1 MMESEKKM
9 NDNNNMT
16 ITITEKINLQK
27 VLYLYSLNEEELF
40 KFCKKDKDIKYYNST
55 INTIADYIING
66 NDTNDK
72 VYVKNNCNRYYCN
85 NSLQLLQ
92 TDIRNFIY
100 PNNTYDYDIKNCSA
114 SIMLHLSKINNLD
127 HKHIEYYVN
136 NRDNIIEKYNTT
148 KEELKEMVNKLSN
161 IDNPYKTNK
170 IEIDDFINVFNF
182 NKKILI
188 DIYKNILPN
197 KKYNEKTNPIS
208 SKYCEVFY
216 YFESEIV
223 QKVMNKYKEYVI
235 CYMFDG
241 FNTNKQLDL
250 NEINEI
256 TKDYG
261 IEWINKPI
269 ETKFNYD
276 KVITYDDIKNK
287 LEKHIYKN
295 FTLYDVSDTYGLC
308 EKYYKY
314 ISRTIKYCND
324 LWYILDSK
332 SNLWKCVKE
341 VQPYFLKILRIGLK
355 NAKDILDKQF
365 NDALEQ
371 ESEEDIKT
379 IKEKIE
385 KQMKNY
391 TLIDK
396 TSFCSQ
402 FKKNITEFITDNDF
416 DKKLDCNM
424 YYFAFQ
430 NGIYNMKNK
439 TFRTGIYPSDYLTK
453 TIDFDYDDY
462 VNEEDVKWYKTELK
476 KIMNNNDNH
485 LEFLLSILGQ
495 ALTGDSEKYKYF
507 YFCIGQLAGN
517 GKSTLFSTLES
528 IFACYVKCV
537 ESNILE
543 TDYSKKHKLMP
554 SLKNHRIVYLDEMK
568 KGKKIDSKYM
578 KLIADGKVYE
588 NEVMFGT
595 TNTFKIQAKAFLLL
609 NHMTDFDEMDKG
621 VYRRYT
627 HLQFDSEFDVLDK
640 YKLKKDNYEK
650 LKFIPDL
657 KFTDKMIEKKLALT
671 HILLDYAYKTYI
683 NGLPNMPIEFEEEKQ
698 LMNDCNA
705 EINEWLEQIIVYN
718 DTSKLSKQE
727 IINRYKSDFNK
738 TIDQKQVVDIMKQ
751 LGYAKKYNK
760 NGTKSVDGV
769 SNRGV
774 YKGLELMEKDCN
786 IICDSD
792 SDSDTG

>member
-1 MMESEKKM
+1 MKSEKKII
-9 NDNNNMT
+9 DNNNMT

-40 KFCKKDKDIKYYNST
+40 KFCKKNKDIKYYNST

-170 IEIDDFINVFNF
+170 IEIDDFINEFNF

-223 QKVMNKYKEYVI
+223 QKVMNKYKEHVI

-261 IEWINKPI
+261 IDWINKPI

-341 VQPYFLKILRIGLK
+341 VQPYFLRILRIGLK
-355 NAKDILDKQF
+355 NGKDIIKNKLIIATQEENTDK
-365 NDALEQ
+365 
-371 ESEEDIKT
+371 
-379 IKEKIE
+379 IKEINEELE
-385 KQMKNY
+385 KQNKNFCNM
-391 TLIDK
+391 DK
-396 TSFCSQ
+396 ASFCNQ
-402 FKKNITEFITDNDF
+402 FKKNITEFITDNTF
-416 DKKLDCNM
+416 SNLLDCNM

-430 NGIYNMKNK
+430 NGIYNIKNK
-439 TFRTGIYPSDYLTK
+439 TFRTGIYPSDYLTQ
-453 TIDFDYDDY
+453 TLDFDYDENIDDKNIKYIHAEITKICNMNEICKDY
-462 VNEEDVKWYKTELK
+462 Y
-476 KIMNNNDNH
+476 
-485 LEFLLSILGQ
+485 LSILAYALCGDPSKYEDMYCLIGQ
-495 ALTGDSEKYKYF
+495 AAS
-507 YFCIGQLAGN
+507 N
-517 GKSTLFSTLES
+517 GKSKLIEALMEIFPIYVGKSNVKVLES
-528 IFACYVKCV
+528 NF
-537 ESNILE
+537 
-543 TDYSKKHKLMP
+543 DKKHKYILDFAKYR
-554 SLKNHRIVYLDEMK
+554 LLYLNEFDEK
-568 KGKKIDSKYM
+568 KTIDSQMFKE
-578 KLIADGKVYE
+578 IADGDKIS

-595 TNTFKIQAKAFLLL
+595 TDNLKLKAKPFITS
-609 NHMTDFDEMDKG
+609 NYTPKFDKQDKG
-621 VYRRYT
+621 VERRYK
-627 HLQFDSEFDVLDK
+627 HLQFNSVFGDEEDIE
-640 YKLKKDNYEK
+640 N
-650 LKFIPDL
+650 LKF
-657 KFTDKMIEKKLALT
+657 KKNRNFKEDIINCRNELVY
-671 HILLDYAYKTYI
+671 ILLFYAHNVYI
-683 NGLPNMPIEFEEEKQ
+683 NGLPAYPKEYQEEKEII
-698 LMNDCNA
+698 LDMNNDFNNWFEYA
-705 EINEWLEQIIVYN
+705 KTEKQIITDKEYSCSSHLLLNEYN
-718 DTSKLSKQE
+718 KYAYENNLEKLDK
-727 IINRYKSDFNK
+727 NK
-738 TIDQKQVVDIMKQ
+738 HLIDKMKQ
-751 LGYAKKYNK
+751 LGYKYDRQKMINKK
-760 NGTKSVDGV
+760 
-769 SNRGV
+769 RGA
-774 YKGLELMEKDCN
+774 
-786 IICDSD
+786 IIGFCIVEDNSD
-792 SDSDTG
+792 

>member
-1 MMESEKKM
+1 MKSEKKII
-9 NDNNNMT
+9 DNNNMT

-40 KFCKKDKDIKYYNST
+40 KFCKKNKDIKYYNST

-170 IEIDDFINVFNF
+170 IEIDDFINEFNF

-223 QKVMNKYKEYVI
+223 QKVMNKYKEHVI

-241 FNTNKQLDL
+241 FNTTKQLDL

-261 IEWINKPI
+261 IDWINKPI

-341 VQPYFLKILRIGLK
+341 VQPYFLRILRIGLK
-355 NAKDILDKQF
+355 NGKDIIKNKLIIATQEENTDK
-365 NDALEQ
+365 
-371 ESEEDIKT
+371 
-379 IKEKIE
+379 IKEINEELE
-385 KQMKNY
+385 KQNKNFCNM
-391 TLIDK
+391 DK
-396 TSFCSQ
+396 ASFCNQ
-402 FKKNITEFITDNDF
+402 FKKNITEFITDNTF
-416 DKKLDCNM
+416 SNLLDCNM

-430 NGIYNMKNK
+430 NGIYNIKNK
-439 TFRTGIYPSDYLTK
+439 TFRTGIYPSDYLTQ
-453 TIDFDYDDY
+453 TLDFDYDENIDDKNIKYIHAEITKICNMNEICKDY
-462 VNEEDVKWYKTELK
+462 Y
-476 KIMNNNDNH
+476 
-485 LEFLLSILGQ
+485 LSILAYALCGDPSKYEDMYCLIGQ
-495 ALTGDSEKYKYF
+495 AAS
-507 YFCIGQLAGN
+507 N
-517 GKSTLFSTLES
+517 GKSKLIEALMEIFPIYVGKSNVKVLES
-528 IFACYVKCV
+528 NF
-537 ESNILE
+537 
-543 TDYSKKHKLMP
+543 DKKHKYILDFAKYR
-554 SLKNHRIVYLDEMK
+554 LLYLNEFDEK
-568 KGKKIDSKYM
+568 KTIDSQMFKE
-578 KLIADGKVYE
+578 IADGDKIS

-595 TNTFKIQAKAFLLL
+595 TDNLKLKAKPFITS
-609 NHMTDFDEMDKG
+609 NYTPKFDKQDKG
-621 VYRRYT
+621 VERRYK
-627 HLQFDSEFDVLDK
+627 HLQFNSVFGDEEDIE
-640 YKLKKDNYEK
+640 N
-650 LKFIPDL
+650 LKF
-657 KFTDKMIEKKLALT
+657 KKNRNFKEDIINCRNELVY
-671 HILLDYAYKTYI
+671 ILLFYAHNVYI
-683 NGLPNMPIEFEEEKQ
+683 NGLPAYPKEYQEEKEII
-698 LMNDCNA
+698 LDMNNDFNNWFEYA
-705 EINEWLEQIIVYN
+705 KTEKQIITDKEYSCSSHLLLNEYN
-718 DTSKLSKQE
+718 KYAYENNLEKLDK
-727 IINRYKSDFNK
+727 NK
-738 TIDQKQVVDIMKQ
+738 HLIDKMKQ
-751 LGYAKKYNK
+751 LGYKYDRQKMINKK
-760 NGTKSVDGV
+760 
-769 SNRGV
+769 RGAII
-774 YKGLELMEKDCN
+774 GFCILEDN
-786 IICDSD
+786 SD
-792 SDSDTG
+792 

>member
-1 MMESEKKM
+1 MKFEKKII
-9 NDNNNMT
+9 DNNNMT

-40 KFCKKDKDIKYYNST
+40 KFCKKNKDIKYYNST

-170 IEIDDFINVFNF
+170 IEIDDFINEFNF

-223 QKVMNKYKEYVI
+223 QKVMNKYKEHVI

-241 FNTNKQLDL
+241 FNTTKQLDL

-261 IEWINKPI
+261 IDWINKPI

-341 VQPYFLKILRIGLK
+341 VQPYFLRILRIGLK
-355 NAKDILDKQF
+355 NGKDIIKNKLIIATQEENTDK
-365 NDALEQ
+365 
-371 ESEEDIKT
+371 
-379 IKEKIE
+379 IKEINEELE
-385 KQMKNY
+385 KQNKNFCNM
-391 TLIDK
+391 DK
-396 TSFCSQ
+396 ASFCNQ
-402 FKKNITEFITDNDF
+402 FKKNITEFITDNTF
-416 DKKLDCNM
+416 SNLLDCNM

-430 NGIYNMKNK
+430 NGIYNIKNK
-439 TFRTGIYPSDYLTK
+439 TFRTGIYPSDYLTQ
-453 TIDFDYDDY
+453 TLDFDYDENIDDKNIKYIHAEITKICNMNEICKDY
-462 VNEEDVKWYKTELK
+462 Y
-476 KIMNNNDNH
+476 
-485 LEFLLSILGQ
+485 LSILAYALCGDPSKYEDMYCLIGQ
-495 ALTGDSEKYKYF
+495 AAS
-507 YFCIGQLAGN
+507 N
-517 GKSTLFSTLES
+517 GKSKLIEALMEIFPIYVGKSNVKVLES
-528 IFACYVKCV
+528 NF
-537 ESNILE
+537 
-543 TDYSKKHKLMP
+543 DKKHKYILDFAKYR
-554 SLKNHRIVYLDEMK
+554 LLYLNEFDEK
-568 KGKKIDSKYM
+568 KTIDSQMFKE
-578 KLIADGKVYE
+578 IADGDKIS

-595 TNTFKIQAKAFLLL
+595 TDNLKLKAKPFITS
-609 NHMTDFDEMDKG
+609 NYTPKFDKQDKG
-621 VYRRYT
+621 VERRYK
-627 HLQFDSEFDVLDK
+627 HLQFNSVFGDEEDEE
-640 YKLKKDNYEK
+640 N
-650 LKFIPDL
+650 LKF
-657 KFTDKMIEKKLALT
+657 KKNRNFKEDIINCRNELVY
-671 HILLDYAYKTYI
+671 ILLFYAHNVYI
-683 NGLPNMPIEFEEEKQ
+683 NGLPAYPKEYQEEKEII
-698 LMNDCNA
+698 LDMNNDFNNWFEYA
-705 EINEWLEQIIVYN
+705 KTEKQIITDKEYSCSSHLLLNEYN
-718 DTSKLSKQE
+718 KYAYENNLEKLDK
-727 IINRYKSDFNK
+727 NK
-738 TIDQKQVVDIMKQ
+738 HLIDKMKQ
-751 LGYAKKYNK
+751 LGYKYDRQKMINKK
-760 NGTKSVDGV
+760 
-769 SNRGV
+769 RGAII
-774 YKGLELMEKDCN
+774 GFCLLEDN
-786 IICDSD
+786 SD
-792 SDSDTG
+792 

>member
-1 MMESEKKM
+1 MKSEKKII
-9 NDNNNMT
+9 DNNNMT

-40 KFCKKDKDIKYYNST
+40 KFCKKNKDIKYYNST

-170 IEIDDFINVFNF
+170 IEIDDFINEFNF

-223 QKVMNKYKEYVI
+223 QKVMNKYKEHVI

-261 IEWINKPI
+261 IDWINKPI

-341 VQPYFLKILRIGLK
+341 VQPYFLRILRIGLK
-355 NAKDILDKQF
+355 NGKDIIKNKLIIATQEENTDK
-365 NDALEQ
+365 
-371 ESEEDIKT
+371 
-379 IKEKIE
+379 IKEINEELE
-385 KQMKNY
+385 KQNKNFCNM
-391 TLIDK
+391 DK
-396 TSFCSQ
+396 ASFCNQ
-402 FKKNITEFITDNDF
+402 FKKNITEFITDNTF
-416 DKKLDCNM
+416 SNLLDCNM

-430 NGIYNMKNK
+430 NGIYNIKNK
-439 TFRTGIYPSDYLTK
+439 TFRTGIYPSDYLTQ
-453 TIDFDYDDY
+453 TLDFDYDENIDDKNIKYIHAEITKICNMNEICKDY
-462 VNEEDVKWYKTELK
+462 Y
-476 KIMNNNDNH
+476 
-485 LEFLLSILGQ
+485 LSILAY
-495 ALTGDSEKYKYF
+495 ALCGDPSKYEDMY
-507 YFCIGQLAGN
+507 CLIGQSASN
-517 GKSTLFSTLES
+517 GKSKLIEALMEIFPIYVGKSNVKVLES
-528 IFACYVKCV
+528 NF
-537 ESNILE
+537 
-543 TDYSKKHKLMP
+543 DKKHKYILDFAKYR
-554 SLKNHRIVYLDEMK
+554 LLYLNEFDEK
-568 KGKKIDSKYM
+568 KTIDSQMFKE
-578 KLIADGKVYE
+578 IADGDKIS

-595 TNTFKIQAKAFLLL
+595 TDNLKLKAKPFITS
-609 NHMTDFDEMDKG
+609 NYTPKFDKQDKG
-621 VYRRYT
+621 VERRYK
-627 HLQFDSEFDVLDK
+627 HLQFNSVFGDEEDIE
-640 YKLKKDNYEK
+640 N
-650 LKFIPDL
+650 LKF
-657 KFTDKMIEKKLALT
+657 KKNRNFKEDIINCRNELVY
-671 HILLDYAYKTYI
+671 ILLFYAHNVYI
-683 NGLPNMPIEFEEEKQ
+683 NGLPAYPKEYQEEKEII
-698 LMNDCNA
+698 LDMNNDFNNWFEYA
-705 EINEWLEQIIVYN
+705 KTEKQIITDKEYSCSSHLLLNEYN
-718 DTSKLSKQE
+718 KYAYENNLEKLDK
-727 IINRYKSDFNK
+727 NK
-738 TIDQKQVVDIMKQ
+738 HLIDKMKQ
-751 LGYAKKYNK
+751 LGYKYDRQKMINKK
-760 NGTKSVDGV
+760 
-769 SNRGV
+769 RGAII
-774 YKGLELMEKDCN
+774 GFCILEDN
-786 IICDSD
+786 SD
-792 SDSDTG
+792 